1 MGLDQKVWRP
11 FDFNYCMASII
22 WYAYKSK
29 LESWSGIRSVDKM
42 RDCRIEVTMIE
53 RTALLKAM
61 ERPTIDLGD
70 KFNYDEKKRIWLI
83 GLGMKLQ
90 VGNFKSRLLLPRRWW
105 CLGSWRAETQL
116 GNQQPLFFSL
126 FYSHWILIFTF

>member
-1 MGLDQKVWRP
+1 
-11 FDFNYCMASII
+11 
-22 WYAYKSK
+22 
-29 LESWSGIRSVDKM
+29 M

-90 VGNFKSRLLLPRRWW
+90 VGNFKSRLLLPSR
-105 CLGSWRAETQL
+105 
-116 GNQQPLFFSL
+116 
-126 FYSHWILIFTF
+126 